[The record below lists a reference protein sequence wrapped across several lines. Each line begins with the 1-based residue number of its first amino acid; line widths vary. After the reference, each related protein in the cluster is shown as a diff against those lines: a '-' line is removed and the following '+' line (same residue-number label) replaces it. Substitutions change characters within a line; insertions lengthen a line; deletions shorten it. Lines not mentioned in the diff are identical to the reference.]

1 MDIPICFFSQ
11 QRKDTSHQ
19 KNNFCRL
26 WRVGTLQKERDPG
39 WLMTEP
45 SCFTQWFALHYMFG
59 TIPWNGSEEDD
70 PKKNPP
76 QTVESCGDTLPKKQV
91 PQQHSLQH
99 PQNHHG
105 WNLRSSPQ
113 QQKKWTHLQHH
124 HCFGYSLWKFL
135 GGRLYLIHSFKHQKI

>member
-1 MDIPICFFSQ
+1 M
-11 QRKDTSHQ
+11 
-19 KNNFCRL
+19 
-26 WRVGTLQKERDPG
+26 GTLPKERDSG

-45 SCFTQWFALHYMFG
+45 SCFTQWFALHDMFG
-59 TIPWNGSEEDD
+59 TVPRNCSEEDD
-70 PKKNPP
+70 PKKKSHP
-76 QTVESCGDTLPKKQV
+76 QTVESCGDTLSKKQV

-135 GGRLYLIHSFKHQKI
+135 GGSVVSNPFIQTSKNLGKGSHNSLNLNSGPFGERFP